1 VVDLTQRAKF
11 DTLRNITIISIYI
24 EERNGFMEQQSTTPW
39 GKIAVLALGA
49 FVIGADGFML
59 AAVLPQVA
67 QQLGVSLGQ
76 TGLLVTVFAWVYALA
91 APLCGMVMGRRNRRS
106 TLVLALAIFA
116 IGNGVA
122 ALASSFV
129 WMMVARVMAALGS
142 AMMMPTA
149 MALATSLAPAKHRGK
164 AISVV
169 TTGMTMATVLAVPL
183 GSVMGERYG
192 YHTLFWA
199 MAVAAVLVL
208 CGIVLGIRARE
219 AQPAQQVPTIR
230 TLVAGLANRQVALTL
245 LITVVIFVAG
255 TSVISYLSAVV
266 QQAGLH
272 EYFSLILLIF
282 GVGSLLGGVLGGW
295 LTDRFAHIWLAR
307 WAMLAFALAL
317 ALLGVAA
324 GMLGALGLVGGSVLL
339 WTASAWIATIAQ
351 QYRIIALAP
360 ERAQLNLSLNSSSI
374 YIGQGFGG
382 MLGSAIISSQPAQVI
397 PLIAAGVVVLAL
409 AMTSRYETIQRK

>member
-1 VVDLTQRAKF
+1 MIDLTQRNNF

-129 WMMVARVMAALGS
+129 WMMAALGS

-149 MALATSLAPAKHRGK
+149 MALATSLAPTKHRGK

-169 TTGMTMATVLAVPL
+169 TTGMTVATVLAVPL
-183 GSVMGERYG
+183 GSVVGERYG
-192 YHTLFWA
+192 YHALFWA

-219 AQPAQQVPTIR
+219 AQPAQQVPTVR
-230 TLVAGLANRQVALTL
+230 ALVAGLANRQVALTL

-272 EYFSLILLIF
+272 EYFSWILLIF
-282 GVGSLLGGVLGGW
+282 GIGSLLGGVLGGW

-307 WAMLAFALAL
+307 CAMLVFVLAL

-324 GMLGALGLVGGSVLL
+324 GMPGALGLVGGSVLL

-382 MLGSAIISSQPAQVI
+382 MLGGAIISSQPAQAI
-397 PLIAAGVVVLAL
+397 PFVASGVVVLAL

>member
-1 VVDLTQRAKF
+1 
-11 DTLRNITIISIYI
+11 
-24 EERNGFMEQQSTTPW
+24 MEQRSTTPW

-91 APLCGMVMGRRNRRS
+91 APLCGMLMGRRNRRS
-106 TLVLALAIFA
+106 TLVLALTIFA
-116 IGNGVA
+116 IGNVVA

-129 WMMVARVMAALGS
+129 WMMAARVMAAWGS
-142 AMMMPTA
+142 AMIMPTA
-149 MALATSLAPAKHRGK
+149 MALATSLAPVKHRGK

>member
-1 VVDLTQRAKF
+1 
-11 DTLRNITIISIYI
+11 
-24 EERNGFMEQQSTTPW
+24 
-39 GKIAVLALGA
+39 
-49 FVIGADGFML
+49 
-59 AAVLPQVA
+59 
-67 QQLGVSLGQ
+67 
-76 TGLLVTVFAWVYALA
+76 
-91 APLCGMVMGRRNRRS
+91 
-106 TLVLALAIFA
+106 
-116 IGNGVA
+116 
-122 ALASSFV
+122 
-129 WMMVARVMAALGS
+129 
-142 AMMMPTA
+142 
-149 MALATSLAPAKHRGK
+149 
-164 AISVV
+164 
-169 TTGMTMATVLAVPL
+169 
-183 GSVMGERYG
+183 
-192 YHTLFWA
+192 

-219 AQPAQQVPTIR
+219 AQPAQQAPTVR
-230 TLVAGLANRQVALTL
+230 ALVAGLANRQVALTL

-282 GVGSLLGGVLGGW
+282 GIGSLLGGVLGGW
-295 LTDRFAHIWLAR
+295 LTDRFSHIWLAR

-324 GMLGALGLVGGSVLL
+324 GMPGALGLVGGSVLL

-351 QYRIIALAP
+351 QYRVIALAP

-397 PLIAAGVVVLAL
+397 PFVASGVVVFAL

>member
-1 VVDLTQRAKF
+1 
-11 DTLRNITIISIYI
+11 
-24 EERNGFMEQQSTTPW
+24 MEQQSTTPW

-245 LITVVIFVAG
+245 LITLVIFVAG

>member
-1 VVDLTQRAKF
+1 
-11 DTLRNITIISIYI
+11 
-24 EERNGFMEQQSTTPW
+24 MEQQSTTPW

-106 TLVLALAIFA
+106 TLVLALTIFA

-129 WMMVARVMAALGS
+129 WMMAARVMAAWGS

-149 MALATSLAPAKHRGK
+149 MALATSLAPVKHRGK

-192 YHTLFWA
+192 YHMLFWA

-208 CGIVLGIRARE
+208 CGIVLGIRAHE

-266 QQAGLH
+266 QQAGLR
-272 EYFSLILLIF
+272 EYFSWILLIF

-324 GMLGALGLVGGSVLL
+324 GIPGALGLVGGSVLL

-382 MLGSAIISSQPAQVI
+382 MLGSAIISSQPAQAI

>member
-1 VVDLTQRAKF
+1 
-11 DTLRNITIISIYI
+11 
-24 EERNGFMEQQSTTPW
+24 MEQQSTTPW

-91 APLCGMVMGRRNRRS
+91 APLCGMLMGRRNRRS
-106 TLVLALAIFA
+106 TLVLALTIFA
-116 IGNGVA
+116 IGNVVA

-129 WMMVARVMAALGS
+129 WMMAARVMAALGS
-142 AMMMPTA
+142 AMIMPTA
-149 MALATSLAPAKHRGK
+149 MALATSLAPVKHRGK

-382 MLGSAIISSQPAQVI
+382 MLGSAIISGQPAQAI
-397 PLIAAGVVVLAL
+397 PFVAAGVVVLAL

>member
-1 VVDLTQRAKF
+1 
-11 DTLRNITIISIYI
+11 
-24 EERNGFMEQQSTTPW
+24 MEQQSTTPW

-106 TLVLALAIFA
+106 TLILALAIFA

-129 WMMVARVMAALGS
+129 LMVAARVMAAWGS

-149 MALATSLAPAKHRGK
+149 MALATSLAPVKHRGK

-272 EYFSLILLIF
+272 EYFSWILLIF

-295 LTDRFAHIWLAR
+295 LCPHLAGPLGNACLCVGACFAWCVGWDAR
-307 WAMLAFALAL
+307 R
-317 ALLGVAA
+317 
-324 GMLGALGLVGGSVLL
+324 
-339 WTASAWIATIAQ
+339 AWSRWWQ
-351 QYRIIALAP
+351 C
-360 ERAQLNLSLNSSSI
+360 
-374 YIGQGFGG
+374 
-382 MLGSAIISSQPAQVI
+382 AIMDS
-397 PLIAAGVVVLAL
+397 
-409 AMTSRYETIQRK
+409 

>member
-1 VVDLTQRAKF
+1 
-11 DTLRNITIISIYI
+11 
-24 EERNGFMEQQSTTPW
+24 MEQQSTTPW

-91 APLCGMVMGRRNRRS
+91 APLCGMLMGRRNRRS
-106 TLVLALAIFA
+106 TLVLALTIFA
-116 IGNGVA
+116 IGNVVA

-129 WMMVARVMAALGS
+129 WMMAARVMAAWGS
-142 AMMMPTA
+142 AMIMPTA
-149 MALATSLAPAKHRGK
+149 MALATSLAPVKHRGK

>member
-1 VVDLTQRAKF
+1 
-11 DTLRNITIISIYI
+11 
-24 EERNGFMEQQSTTPW
+24 MEQQSTTPW

-76 TGLLVTVFAWVYALA
+76 TGFLVTVFAWVYALA
-91 APLCGMVMGRRNRRS
+91 APLCGMLMGWRNRRS

-183 GSVMGERYG
+183 GSVVGERYG
-192 YHTLFWA
+192 YHMLFWA

-219 AQPAQQVPTIR
+219 AQPAQQVPTVR
-230 TLVAGLANRQVALTL
+230 ALVAGLANRQVALTL
-245 LITVVIFVAG
+245 LVTVVIFVAG

-272 EYFSLILLIF
+272 KYFSWILLIF

-307 WAMLAFALAL
+307 WAMLVFALAL
-317 ALLGVAA
+317 ALLGVAV
-324 GMLGALGLVGGSVLL
+324 GMPGALGLVGGSVLL

-351 QYRIIALAP
+351 QYRVIALAP

-382 MLGSAIISSQPAQVI
+382 MLGSAIISSQPAQAI
-397 PLIAAGVVVLAL
+397 PFIAASVVVLAL

>member
-1 VVDLTQRAKF
+1 
-11 DTLRNITIISIYI
+11 
-24 EERNGFMEQQSTTPW
+24 MEQQSTTPW

-91 APLCGMVMGRRNRRS
+91 APLCGMLMGRRNRRS

-149 MALATSLAPAKHRGK
+149 MTLATSLAPAKHRGK

-169 TTGMTMATVLAVPL
+169 ATGMTMATVLAVPL
-183 GSVMGERYG
+183 GSVIGERYG

-219 AQPAQQVPTIR
+219 AQPAQQVSTVR
-230 TLVAGLANRQVALTL
+230 ALVAGLANRQVALTL

-272 EYFSLILLIF
+272 EHFSLILFIF

-307 WAMLAFALAL
+307 WAMLVFALAL

-324 GMLGALGLVGGSVLL
+324 GMPGALGLVGGSVLL

-351 QYRIIALAP
+351 QYRVIALAP

-382 MLGSAIISSQPAQVI
+382 MLGSAIINSQPAQAI

>member
-1 VVDLTQRAKF
+1 
-11 DTLRNITIISIYI
+11 
-24 EERNGFMEQQSTTPW
+24 MEQQSTTPW

-91 APLCGMVMGRRNRRS
+91 APLCGMLMGQRNRRS
-106 TLVLALAIFA
+106 TLILALTIFA
-116 IGNGVA
+116 IGNVVA

-129 WMMVARVMAALGS
+129 WMVAARVMAAWGS

-149 MALATSLAPAKHRGK
+149 MALATSLAPVKHRGK

-272 EYFSLILLIF
+272 EYFSWILLIF

-317 ALLGVAA
+317 ALP
-324 GMLGALGLVGGSVLL
+324 GALGLVGGSVLL

-382 MLGSAIISSQPAQVI
+382 MLGSAIISSQPAQAI
-397 PLIAAGVVVLAL
+397 PFIAASVVVLAL
-409 AMTSRYETIQRK
+409 AMTSRCETIQRK

>member
-1 VVDLTQRAKF
+1 
-11 DTLRNITIISIYI
+11 
-24 EERNGFMEQQSTTPW
+24 MEQQSTTPW
-39 GKIAVLALGA
+39 GKIAMLALGA

-106 TLVLALAIFA
+106 TLMLALAIFA

-129 WMMVARVMAALGS
+129 WMMVARVMAAWGS

-149 MALATSLAPAKHRGK
+149 MALATSLAPVKHRGK

-192 YHTLFWA
+192 YHMLFWA

-208 CGIVLGIRARE
+208 CGIILGIRARE
-219 AQPAQQVPTIR
+219 AQPAQQVPTVR
-230 TLVAGLANRQVALTL
+230 ALVAGLANRQVALTL

-282 GVGSLLGGVLGGW
+282 GIGSLLGGVLGGW

-324 GMLGALGLVGGSVLL
+324 GMPGALGLVGGSVLL

-351 QYRIIALAP
+351 QYRVIALAS

-382 MLGSAIISSQPAQVI
+382 MLGSAIISSQPARVI
-397 PLIAAGVVVLAL
+397 PFVAAGVIVLAL

>member
-1 VVDLTQRAKF
+1 
-11 DTLRNITIISIYI
+11 
-24 EERNGFMEQQSTTPW
+24 MEQQSTTPW

-106 TLVLALAIFA
+106 TLILALTIFA

-129 WMMVARVMAALGS
+129 WMMAARVMAALGS

-149 MALATSLAPAKHRGK
+149 MALATSLAPVKHRGK

-183 GSVMGERYG
+183 GSVVGERYS

-208 CGIVLGIRARE
+208 CGIILGIRARE
-219 AQPAQQVPTIR
+219 TQPAQQVPTVR
-230 TLVAGLANRQVALTL
+230 ALVAGLANRQVALTL
-245 LITVVIFVAG
+245 LVTVVIFVAG

-272 EYFSLILLIF
+272 EHFSLILLIF

-324 GMLGALGLVGGSVLL
+324 GIPGALGLVGGSVLL

-397 PLIAAGVVVLAL
+397 PLIASGVVVLAL

>member
-1 VVDLTQRAKF
+1 
-11 DTLRNITIISIYI
+11 
-24 EERNGFMEQQSTTPW
+24 M
-39 GKIAVLALGA
+39 
-49 FVIGADGFML
+49 IGADGFML

-91 APLCGMVMGRRNRRS
+91 APLCGMVMGQRNRRS
-106 TLVLALAIFA
+106 TLILALAIFA
-116 IGNGVA
+116 IGNVVA

-129 WMMVARVMAALGS
+129 WMMAARVMAAWGS

-192 YHTLFWA
+192 YHALFWA

-230 TLVAGLANRQVALTL
+230 TLVAGLANRHVALTL

-272 EYFSLILLIF
+272 EYFSWILLIF

-295 LTDRFAHIWLAR
+295 LADRFAHIWLAR

-324 GMLGALGLVGGSVLL
+324 GTPGALGLVGGSVLL

-351 QYRIIALAP
+351 QYRVIALAP

-382 MLGSAIISSQPAQVI
+382 MLGSMIISSQPAQAI
-397 PLIAAGVVVLAL
+397 PLIASGVVVLAL

>member
-1 VVDLTQRAKF
+1 
-11 DTLRNITIISIYI
+11 
-24 EERNGFMEQQSTTPW
+24 MEQQSTTPW

-106 TLVLALAIFA
+106 TLILALAIFA

-129 WMMVARVMAALGS
+129 WMMAARVMAALGS

-149 MALATSLAPAKHRGK
+149 MALATSLAPVKHRGK

-192 YHTLFWA
+192 YHMLFWA

-245 LITVVIFVAG
+245 LVTVVIFVAG

-272 EYFSLILLIF
+272 KYFSWILLIF

-307 WAMLAFALAL
+307 WAMLVFALAL

-351 QYRIIALAP
+351 QYRVIALAP

-382 MLGSAIISSQPAQVI
+382 MLGGAIISGQPAQAI
-397 PLIAAGVVVLAL
+397 PFVAAGVVVLAL

>member
-1 VVDLTQRAKF
+1 
-11 DTLRNITIISIYI
+11 
-24 EERNGFMEQQSTTPW
+24 MEQQSTTPW

-91 APLCGMVMGRRNRRS
+91 APLCGMLMGRRNRRS
-106 TLVLALAIFA
+106 TLVLALTIFA
-116 IGNGVA
+116 IGNVVA

-129 WMMVARVMAALGS
+129 WMMAARVMAAWGS
-142 AMMMPTA
+142 V
-149 MALATSLAPAKHRGK
+149 KHRGK

-266 QQAGLH
+266 PQAGLH
-272 EYFSLILLIF
+272 
-282 GVGSLLGGVLGGW
+282 W

-382 MLGSAIISSQPAQVI
+382 MLGSAIISGQPAQAI
-397 PLIAAGVVVLAL
+397 PFVAAGVVVLAL

>member
-1 VVDLTQRAKF
+1 
-11 DTLRNITIISIYI
+11 
-24 EERNGFMEQQSTTPW
+24 MEQQSTTPW

-106 TLVLALAIFA
+106 TLILALTIFA
-116 IGNGVA
+116 IGNVVA

-129 WMMVARVMAALGS
+129 WMMAARVMAAWGS

-149 MALATSLAPAKHRGK
+149 MALATSLAPVKHRGK

-183 GSVMGERYG
+183 GSVVGERYG
-192 YHTLFWA
+192 YHMLFWA

-219 AQPAQQVPTIR
+219 AQPAQQAPTVR
-230 TLVAGLANRQVALTL
+230 ALVAGLANRQVALTL

-324 GMLGALGLVGGSVLL
+324 GMPGALGLVGGSVLL

-351 QYRIIALAP
+351 QYRVIALAP

-382 MLGSAIISSQPAQVI
+382 MLGGAIISGQPAQVI
-397 PLIAAGVVVLAL
+397 PLVAAGVVVLAL

>member
-1 VVDLTQRAKF
+1 
-11 DTLRNITIISIYI
+11 
-24 EERNGFMEQQSTTPW
+24 MEQQPTTPW

-76 TGLLVTVFAWVYALA
+76 TGFLVTVFAWVYALA
-91 APLCGMVMGRRNRRS
+91 APLYGMLMGRRNRRS

-183 GSVMGERYG
+183 GSVVGERYG
-192 YHTLFWA
+192 YHMLFWA

-208 CGIVLGIRARE
+208 CGIGAIGNANQIFDTYTMVAFGLMAYLMIKAKIPTVPMILGFILGPTFEQNLRRASQLTSSDPFWNHPIFCVLIVATLLVVVFSARANMRDAARE
-219 AQPAQQVPTIR
+219 
-230 TLVAGLANRQVALTL
+230 
-245 LITVVIFVAG
+245 
-255 TSVISYLSAVV
+255 
-266 QQAGLH
+266 
-272 EYFSLILLIF
+272 E
-282 GVGSLLGGVLGGW
+282 
-295 LTDRFAHIWLAR
+295 
-307 WAMLAFALAL
+307 
-317 ALLGVAA
+317 
-324 GMLGALGLVGGSVLL
+324 
-339 WTASAWIATIAQ
+339 AT
-351 QYRIIALAP
+351 
-360 ERAQLNLSLNSSSI
+360 
-374 YIGQGFGG
+374 QGDD
-382 MLGSAIISSQPAQVI
+382 
-397 PLIAAGVVVLAL
+397 
-409 AMTSRYETIQRK
+409 

>member
-1 VVDLTQRAKF
+1 MIDLTQRNNF

-129 WMMVARVMAALGS
+129 WMMAALGS
-142 AMMMPTA
+142 ALMMPTA
-149 MALATSLAPAKHRGK
+149 MALATSLAPTKHRGK

-169 TTGMTMATVLAVPL
+169 TTGMTVATVLAVPL
-183 GSVMGERYG
+183 GSVVGERYG
-192 YHTLFWA
+192 YHALFWA

-219 AQPAQQVPTIR
+219 AQPAQQVPTVR
-230 TLVAGLANRQVALTL
+230 ALVAGLANRQVALTL

-272 EYFSLILLIF
+272 EYFSWILLIF
-282 GVGSLLGGVLGGW
+282 GIGSLLGGVLGGW

-307 WAMLAFALAL
+307 CAMLVFVLAL

-324 GMLGALGLVGGSVLL
+324 GMPGALGLVGGSVLL

-382 MLGSAIISSQPAQVI
+382 MLGGAIISSQPAQAI
-397 PLIAAGVVVLAL
+397 PFVASGVVVLAL

>member
-1 VVDLTQRAKF
+1 
-11 DTLRNITIISIYI
+11 
-24 EERNGFMEQQSTTPW
+24 MEQQSTTPW

-129 WMMVARVMAALGS
+129 WMMAARVMAAWGS

-149 MALATSLAPAKHRGK
+149 MALATSLAPVKHRGK

-192 YHTLFWA
+192 YHMLFWA

-272 EYFSLILLIF
+272 EYFSWILLIF
-282 GVGSLLGGVLGGW
+282 GVGSLLGGW

-397 PLIAAGVVVLAL
+397 PFVASGVVVIAL

>member
-1 VVDLTQRAKF
+1 
-11 DTLRNITIISIYI
+11 
-24 EERNGFMEQQSTTPW
+24 MEQQSTTPW

-91 APLCGMVMGRRNRRS
+91 APLCGMLMGRRNRRS
-106 TLVLALAIFA
+106 TLMLALAIFA

-129 WMMVARVMAALGS
+129 WMMVARVMAAWGS

-149 MALATSLAPAKHRGK
+149 MALATSLAPVKHRGK

-192 YHTLFWA
+192 YHMLFWA

-208 CGIVLGIRARE
+208 CGIILGIRARE
-219 AQPAQQVPTIR
+219 AQPAQQVPTVR
-230 TLVAGLANRQVALTL
+230 ALVAGLANRQVALTL

-282 GVGSLLGGVLGGW
+282 GIGSLLGGVLGGW

-324 GMLGALGLVGGSVLL
+324 GMPGALGLVGGSVLL

-351 QYRIIALAP
+351 QYRVIALAS

-382 MLGSAIISSQPAQVI
+382 MLGSAIISSQPARVI
-397 PLIAAGVVVLAL
+397 PFVAAGVIVLAL

>member
-1 VVDLTQRAKF
+1 
-11 DTLRNITIISIYI
+11 
-24 EERNGFMEQQSTTPW
+24 MEQQSTTPW

-91 APLCGMVMGRRNRRS
+91 APLCGMLMGRRNRRS

-129 WMMVARVMAALGS
+129 WMMVARVMAAWGS

-183 GSVMGERYG
+183 GSVVGERYG

-219 AQPAQQVPTIR
+219 AQPAQQVPTVR
-230 TLVAGLANRQVALTL
+230 ALVAGLANRQVALTL
-245 LITVVIFVAG
+245 LVTVVIFVAG

-272 EYFSLILLIF
+272 KYFSWILLIF

-351 QYRIIALAP
+351 QYRVIALAP

-382 MLGSAIISSQPAQVI
+382 MLGGAIISGQPAQAI
-397 PLIAAGVVVLAL
+397 PLVAAGVVVLAL

>member
-1 VVDLTQRAKF
+1 
-11 DTLRNITIISIYI
+11 
-24 EERNGFMEQQSTTPW
+24 MEQQSTTPW

-106 TLVLALAIFA
+106 TLVLALTIFA

-129 WMMVARVMAALGS
+129 WMMAARVMAAWGS

-149 MALATSLAPAKHRGK
+149 MALATSLAPVKHRGK

-192 YHTLFWA
+192 YHMLFWA

-208 CGIVLGIRARE
+208 CGIVLGIRAHE

-266 QQAGLH
+266 QQAGLR
-272 EYFSLILLIF
+272 EYFSWILLIF

-397 PLIAAGVVVLAL
+397 PFVASGVVVFAL

>member
-1 VVDLTQRAKF
+1 MVDLTQRTKF
-11 DTLRNITIISIYI
+11 DTLRNTTIISIYI

-39 GKIAVLALGA
+39 GKIVVLALGA

-59 AAVLPQVA
+59 AAVLPQMA

-106 TLVLALAIFA
+106 TLILALTIFA
-116 IGNGVA
+116 IGNVVA

-129 WMMVARVMAALGS
+129 WMMVARVMAAWGS

-149 MALATSLAPAKHRGK
+149 MALATSLAPVKHRGK

-183 GSVMGERYG
+183 GSVIGERYG

-382 MLGSAIISSQPAQVI
+382 MLGSMIISSQPAQAI
-397 PLIAAGVVVLAL
+397 PLIASGVVMLAL

>member
-1 VVDLTQRAKF
+1 
-11 DTLRNITIISIYI
+11 
-24 EERNGFMEQQSTTPW
+24 MEQQSTTPW

-149 MALATSLAPAKHRGK
+149 MALATSLAPVKHRGK

-192 YHTLFWA
+192 YHALFWA

-219 AQPAQQVPTIR
+219 AQPAQQVPTVR
-230 TLVAGLANRQVALTL
+230 ALVAGLANRQVALTL
-245 LITVVIFVAG
+245 LVTVVIFVAG

-272 EYFSLILLIF
+272 EYFSWILLIF

-307 WAMLAFALAL
+307 WAMLAFAVAL
-317 ALLGVAA
+317 ALLGLAA
-324 GMLGALGLVGGSVLL
+324 GMPGALGLVGGSVLL

-351 QYRIIALAP
+351 QYRVIALAP

-382 MLGSAIISSQPAQVI
+382 MLGGVIISGQPAQAI
-397 PLIAAGVVVLAL
+397 PLVAAGVVVLAL
-409 AMTSRYETIQRK
+409 AMTSRYETIQGK

>member
-1 VVDLTQRAKF
+1 
-11 DTLRNITIISIYI
+11 
-24 EERNGFMEQQSTTPW
+24 MEQQSTTPW

-106 TLVLALAIFA
+106 TLVLALTIFA

-129 WMMVARVMAALGS
+129 WMMAARVMAAWGS

-149 MALATSLAPAKHRGK
+149 MALATSLAPTKHRGK

-169 TTGMTMATVLAVPL
+169 TTGMTVATVLAVPL

-208 CGIVLGIRARE
+208 CGIILGIRARE
-219 AQPAQQVPTIR
+219 AQPAQQVPTVR
-230 TLVAGLANRQVALTL
+230 ALVAGLANRHVALTL
-245 LITVVIFVAG
+245 LVTVVIFVAG

-272 EYFSLILLIF
+272 EHFSLILLIF

-324 GMLGALGLVGGSVLL
+324 GMPGALGLVGGSVLL

-351 QYRIIALAP
+351 QYRVIALAP

-397 PLIAAGVVVLAL
+397 PFVASGVVVLAL

>member
-1 VVDLTQRAKF
+1 
-11 DTLRNITIISIYI
+11 
-24 EERNGFMEQQSTTPW
+24 MEQQSTTPW

-106 TLVLALAIFA
+106 TLILALTIFA
-116 IGNGVA
+116 IGNVVA

-129 WMMVARVMAALGS
+129 WMMAARVMAAWGS

-149 MALATSLAPAKHRGK
+149 MALATSLAPVKHRGK

-183 GSVMGERYG
+183 GSVVGERYG
-192 YHTLFWA
+192 YHMLFWA

-219 AQPAQQVPTIR
+219 AQPAQQAPTVR
-230 TLVAGLANRQVALTL
+230 ALVAGLANRQVALTL

-324 GMLGALGLVGGSVLL
+324 GMPGALGLVGGSVLL

-351 QYRIIALAP
+351 QYRVIALAP

-382 MLGSAIISSQPAQVI
+382 MLGGAIISGQPAQVI
-397 PLIAAGVVVLAL
+397 PLVAASVVVLAL

>member
-1 VVDLTQRAKF
+1 
-11 DTLRNITIISIYI
+11 
-24 EERNGFMEQQSTTPW
+24 MEQRSTTPW

-91 APLCGMVMGRRNRRS
+91 APLCGMLTGRRNRRS

-149 MALATSLAPAKHRGK
+149 MALATSLAPVKHRGK

-183 GSVMGERYG
+183 GSVVGERYG
-192 YHTLFWA
+192 YHMLFWA

-219 AQPAQQVPTIR
+219 AQPAQQAPTVR
-230 TLVAGLANRQVALTL
+230 ALVAGLANRQVALTL

-324 GMLGALGLVGGSVLL
+324 GMPGALGLVGGSVLL

-351 QYRIIALAP
+351 QYRVIALAP

-382 MLGSAIISSQPAQVI
+382 MLGGAIISGQPAQVI
-397 PLIAAGVVVLAL
+397 PLVAAGVVVLAL

>member
-1 VVDLTQRAKF
+1 
-11 DTLRNITIISIYI
+11 
-24 EERNGFMEQQSTTPW
+24 MEQQSTTPW

>member
-1 VVDLTQRAKF
+1 
-11 DTLRNITIISIYI
+11 
-24 EERNGFMEQQSTTPW
+24 MEQQSTTPW

-129 WMMVARVMAALGS
+129 WMMAARVMAALGS

-149 MALATSLAPAKHRGK
+149 MALATSLAPVKHRGK

-208 CGIVLGIRARE
+208 CGIILGIRARE
-219 AQPAQQVPTIR
+219 AQPAQQVPTVR
-230 TLVAGLANRQVALTL
+230 ALVAGLANRQVALTL
-245 LITVVIFVAG
+245 LVTVVIFVAG

-272 EYFSLILLIF
+272 KYFSWILLIF

-351 QYRIIALAP
+351 QYRVIALAP

-382 MLGSAIISSQPAQVI
+382 MLGGAIISGQPAQAI
-397 PLIAAGVVVLAL
+397 PLVAAGVVVLAL

>member
-1 VVDLTQRAKF
+1 
-11 DTLRNITIISIYI
+11 
-24 EERNGFMEQQSTTPW
+24 MEQQSTTPW

-91 APLCGMVMGRRNRRS
+91 APLCGMLMGRRNRRS
-106 TLVLALAIFA
+106 TLVLALTIFA
-116 IGNGVA
+116 IGNVVA

-129 WMMVARVMAALGS
+129 WMMAARVMAAWGS
-142 AMMMPTA
+142 AMIMPTA
-149 MALATSLAPAKHRGK
+149 MALATSLAPVKHRGK

-324 GMLGALGLVGGSVLL
+324 GMPGVLGIVGGSVLL

-397 PLIAAGVVVLAL
+397 PLIASGVVVLAL

>member
-1 VVDLTQRAKF
+1 
-11 DTLRNITIISIYI
+11 
-24 EERNGFMEQQSTTPW
+24 MEQQSITPW

-122 ALASSFV
+122 ALALSFV

-192 YHTLFWA
+192 YHMLFWA

-219 AQPAQQVPTIR
+219 AQPAQQVPTVR
-230 TLVAGLANRQVALTL
+230 ALVAGLANRQVALTL

-282 GVGSLLGGVLGGW
+282 GIGSLLGGVLGGW

-351 QYRIIALAP
+351 QYRVIALAP

-382 MLGSAIISSQPAQVI
+382 MLGGAIISGQPAQVI
-397 PLIAAGVVVLAL
+397 PLVAAGVVVFAL

>member
-1 VVDLTQRAKF
+1 
-11 DTLRNITIISIYI
+11 
-24 EERNGFMEQQSTTPW
+24 MEQQSTTPW

-76 TGLLVTVFAWVYALA
+76 TGFLVTVFAWVYALA
-91 APLCGMVMGRRNRRS
+91 APLCGMLMGRRNRRS
-106 TLVLALAIFA
+106 TLILALAIFA

-149 MALATSLAPAKHRGK
+149 MALATSLAPTKHRGK

-183 GSVMGERYG
+183 GSVVGERYG
-192 YHTLFWA
+192 YHMLFWA

-219 AQPAQQVPTIR
+219 AQPAQQAPTVR
-230 TLVAGLANRQVALTL
+230 ALVAGLANRQVALTL

-324 GMLGALGLVGGSVLL
+324 GMPGALGLVGGSVLL

-351 QYRIIALAP
+351 QYRVIALAP

-382 MLGSAIISSQPAQVI
+382 MLGGAIISGQPAQVI
-397 PLIAAGVVVLAL
+397 PLVAAGVVVLAL

>member
-1 VVDLTQRAKF
+1 
-11 DTLRNITIISIYI
+11 
-24 EERNGFMEQQSTTPW
+24 MEQQSTTPW

-76 TGLLVTVFAWVYALA
+76 TGFLVTVFAWVYALA

-116 IGNGVA
+116 IGNVVA

-129 WMMVARVMAALGS
+129 WMMAARVMAALGS

-149 MALATSLAPAKHRGK
+149 MALATSLAPVKHRGK

-183 GSVMGERYG
+183 GSVVGERYG

-219 AQPAQQVPTIR
+219 AQPAQQVQTIR

-282 GVGSLLGGVLGGW
+282 GIGSLLGGVLGGW

-324 GMLGALGLVGGSVLL
+324 GMPGALGLVGGSVLL

-351 QYRIIALAP
+351 QYRVIALAP

-382 MLGSAIISSQPAQVI
+382 MLGGAIISGQPAQVI
-397 PLIAAGVVVLAL
+397 PLVAAGVVVFAL

>member
-1 VVDLTQRAKF
+1 
-11 DTLRNITIISIYI
+11 
-24 EERNGFMEQQSTTPW
+24 MEQQSTTPW

-91 APLCGMVMGRRNRRS
+91 APLCGMLMGRRNRRS
-106 TLVLALAIFA
+106 TLVLALTIFA
-116 IGNGVA
+116 IGNVVA

-129 WMMVARVMAALGS
+129 WMMAARVMAAWGS
-142 AMMMPTA
+142 AMIMPTA
-149 MALATSLAPAKHRGK
+149 MALATSLAPVKHRGK

-382 MLGSAIISSQPAQVI
+382 MLGSAVISSQPAQAI

>member
-1 VVDLTQRAKF
+1 
-11 DTLRNITIISIYI
+11 
-24 EERNGFMEQQSTTPW
+24 
-39 GKIAVLALGA
+39 
-49 FVIGADGFML
+49 
-59 AAVLPQVA
+59 
-67 QQLGVSLGQ
+67 
-76 TGLLVTVFAWVYALA
+76 
-91 APLCGMVMGRRNRRS
+91 
-106 TLVLALAIFA
+106 
-116 IGNGVA
+116 
-122 ALASSFV
+122 
-129 WMMVARVMAALGS
+129 MMVARVMAALGS

-149 MALATSLAPAKHRGK
+149 MALATSLAPVKHRGK

-272 EYFSLILLIF
+272 EYFSWILLIF

-295 LTDRFAHIWLAR
+295 LTVVLPTFGWPAGQCLPLR
-307 WAMLAFALAL
+307 WRLLCLVWRLGCQVRLGSLVAVCYYGQLVLGL
-317 ALLGVAA
+317 PRLLSNTALLR
-324 GMLGALGLVGGSVLL
+324 LLQNGLS
-339 WTASAWIATIAQ
+339 
-351 QYRIIALAP
+351 
-360 ERAQLNLSLNSSSI
+360 
-374 YIGQGFGG
+374 
-382 MLGSAIISSQPAQVI
+382 
-397 PLIAAGVVVLAL
+397 
-409 AMTSRYETIQRK
+409 